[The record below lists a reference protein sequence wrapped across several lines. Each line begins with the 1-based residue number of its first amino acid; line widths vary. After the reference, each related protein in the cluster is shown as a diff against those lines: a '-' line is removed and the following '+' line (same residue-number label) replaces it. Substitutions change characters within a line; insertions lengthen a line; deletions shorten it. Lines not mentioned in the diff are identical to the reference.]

1 LREIFVGL
9 ANLKTRI
16 DLICSGLTHLLV
28 TTMSSVTIQFNPAIL
43 ISDFFS
49 SKSYS
54 SVAVLADPNT
64 ALYCYPLIKDS
75 ILPHTLITIPA
86 GEENKNLNTCQLVW
100 ENLTNLKADRHSLLL
115 ILGGG
120 VLGDLGGFCAA
131 TYKRGIDFV
140 LMPTTLLAQVDA
152 SVGGKLGIDFQNFKN
167 HIGVFCNPVT
177 TLICPD
183 FLKSLP
189 ERELRSGFAEIIK
202 HCLISDKPMWDVLR
216 KKSLADQDW
225 NILIRHSVGFKKM
238 VVENDPKESGL
249 RKILNFGHTVG
260 HAVESYFL
268 ESDNRIF
275 HGEAIAIGMHC
286 ESFIA
291 CKKDLLSNDKLT
303 EITAYLK
310 LIYPLVALPTVRK
323 PIFDLMIQD
332 KKNKG
337 NKILMA
343 LTKGIGQAVWDV
355 EVSAEEIE
363 ASLDYYQSI

>member
-1 LREIFVGL
+1 
-9 ANLKTRI
+9 
-16 DLICSGLTHLLV
+16 
-28 TTMSSVTIQFNPAIL
+28 
-43 ISDFFS
+43 
-49 SKSYS
+49 
-54 SVAVLADPNT
+54 VAVLADPNT
-64 ALYCYPLIKDS
+64 AQHCYPLVKDS
-75 ILPHTLITIPA
+75 LPPHALITMPA
-86 GEENKNLNTCQLVW
+86 GEENKNLSTCQIVW
-100 ENLTNLKADRHSLLL
+100 ENLTTLKVDRHSVLL

-152 SVGGKLGIDFQNFKN
+152 SVGGKLGIDFQNYKN

-202 HCLISDKPMWDVLR
+202 HCLISDKGMWDMLR
-216 KKSLADQDW
+216 KKSLTDQDW
-225 NILIRHSVGFKKM
+225 NILIRHSVAFKKM

-268 ESDNRIF
+268 DSGNRIF
-275 HGEAIAIGMHC
+275 HGEAITIGMHC
-286 ESFIA
+286 ESYIA
-291 CKKDLLSNDKLT
+291 WKKNLLSKDELD
-303 EITAYLK
+303 EISAYLK
-310 LIYPLVALPTVRK
+310 LVYAQVDLPSVRK
-323 PIFDLMIQD
+323 PILDLMSQD

-355 EVSAEEIE
+355 EISAEEIE

>member
-1 LREIFVGL
+1 
-9 ANLKTRI
+9 
-16 DLICSGLTHLLV
+16 
-28 TTMSSVTIQFNPAIL
+28 MSSLSIHSNAASLLTG
-43 ISDFFS
+43 FFS

-64 ALYCYPLIKDS
+64 AQHCYPLVKDS
-75 ILPHTLITIPA
+75 LPPHTLITIPA
-86 GEENKNLNTCQLVW
+86 GEENKNLTTCQIVW
-100 ENLTNLKADRHSLLL
+100 ENLTTLKADRHSMLL

-152 SVGGKLGIDFQNFKN
+152 SVGGKLGIDFQNYKN

-177 TLICPD
+177 TLICPN

-202 HCLISDKPMWDVLR
+202 HCLISDNGMWDVLR

-225 NILIRHSVGFKKM
+225 NILIRHSVAFKKM

-260 HAVESYFL
+260 HAVEGYFL
-268 ESDNRIF
+268 HSGNRIF

-291 CKKDLLSNDKLT
+291 WKKNLLSKDELD
-303 EITAYLK
+303 EISAYLK
-310 LIYPLVALPTVRK
+310 LVYTQVSLPSVRK
-323 PIFDLMIQD
+323 PILDLMSQD

-355 EVSAEEIE
+355 EVNTEEIE